1 MEKVEI
7 ARRIASARGYAFMKR
22 PELAEAIDVHVNTVT
37 RWEDPNQSMAPKH
50 GMLLAIIAVT
60 GVRPDWFDDGLTL
73 RAEPAPPPGAYEGLA
88 PRPPGM
94 REAAAQKSPARRGE
108 AS

>member
-7 ARRIASARGYAFMKR
+7 ARRIAAARSYAFMKR
-22 PELAEAIDVHVNTVT
+22 PELAASIDVHVNTVT
-37 RWEDPNQSMAPKH
+37 RWEDPDQSTTPRR

-73 RAEPAPPPGAYEGLA
+73 RAVPAPPPGAYEGLA

-94 REAAAQKSPARRGE
+94 REAAEQKSATRRAK